1 MAYLSRR
8 EIDDLKPSVE
18 KAVYKTLGSS
28 DSSVLKA
35 AIECLANGHD
45 RRKIA
50 DKLGTY
56 IDNKKATRLAE
67 RIQDLVDDLESSR
80 KSKKRSYDD
89 DRDRDRDSKKSRSIT
104 SSKREN
110 SRERDKEKDREVIHS
125 KPEKEKHLSDKDGI
139 IRNLKMDPL
148 PPPTKNNISLAN
160 IKIPQPSIYGI
171 PSGLLNKGDAEKA
184 RKIAQLQAQIKSKL
198 SSGILGGAIQ
208 IPLQLSKPQPLILD
222 EEGRT
227 IDKSGKAIQLTH
239 VAPTLKAN
247 LRALK
252 REQYKDKADKKDE
265 DNSETRFIDPRIG
278 LKPAIRS
285 KRALRF
291 HEPGKF
297 QQLAE
302 RLRMKT
308 QLEKLQ
314 NEISQIAKK
323 TGISSATK
331 LALIAKSEG
340 ISDDVPLMEWWD
352 SVILE
357 DNLSTLSQDGKIAVK
372 ANTINNLVE
381 HPTQMRCPTDPIK
394 SVYMPVFLTKKE
406 RKKLRRQ
413 NRREMWKEEQEK
425 IRLGLEPPPEPKLRI
440 SNLMRALGTE
450 AVQDPTKIEAH
461 VREQMAKR
469 QKAHEDANAAR
480 KLTAEQKREKKI
492 KKLKEDTSLGV
503 HVAIYRVLHLHE
515 LASKK
520 FKVETNAKQLFMSG
534 CVVLYPDCCVVV
546 VEGGP
551 KQQKKYKRLMLNR
564 VKWEEDIVKDPDGRE
579 VPNKCVLVWEGT
591 SKQRNFGEMKF
602 KVCPTE
608 KLAREHFKKHKVEH
622 YWDLAYSGAVL
633 EQASDVVE

>member
-1 MAYLSRR
+1 MSYLSRR
-8 EIDDLKPSVE
+8 DVDSLKPSVD
-18 KAVYKTLGSS
+18 KVVYKTLGSS
-28 DSSVLKA
+28 DSAVLRVALDCLSGGYDKRKTIDKLSSYLDSRKA
-35 AIECLANGHD
+35 GKL
-45 RRKIA
+45 A
-50 DKLGTY
+50 DKIFDIVEDY
-56 IDNKKATRLAE
+56 R
-67 RIQDLVDDLESSR
+67 SSHR
-80 KSKKRSYDD
+80 SKKRSHDD
-89 DRDRDRDSKKSRSIT
+89 DKDRDSKRSRGE
-104 SSKREN
+104 K
-110 SRERDKEKDREVIHS
+110 DKEFSSPKT
-125 KPEKEKHLSDKDGI
+125 KPPEEKEKKSFE
-139 IRNLKMDPL
+139 
-148 PPPTKNNISLAN
+148 PPSNKNNVSIAN
-160 IKIPQPSIYGI
+160 LSIPAPTMYGI
-171 PSGLLNKGDAEKA
+171 PQGLLNRGDADKA
-184 RKIAQLQAQIKSKL
+184 RKIAQLQAQIKTKL
-198 SSGILGGAIQ
+198 NSGILGNAIQ
-208 IPLQLSKPQPLILD
+208 IPIQPNKPAPLILD
-222 EEGRT
+222 EDGKT

-247 LRALK
+247 MRALK
-252 REQYKDKADKKDE
+252 REQSRAGGSEKQHE
-265 DNSETRFIDPRIG
+265 ENSETKFVDPRIG
-278 LKPAIRS
+278 VKPAIRT

-302 RLRMKT
+302 RLRMKA

-340 ISDDVPLMEWWD
+340 HTDEIPQMEWWD
-352 SVILE
+352 SVILV
-357 DNLSTLSQDGKIAVK
+357 DNLDTMDGDKIALK
-372 ANTINNLVE
+372 ESAINTLVE

-394 SVYMPVFLTKKE
+394 PVYMPVFLTKKE

-492 KKLKEDTSLGV
+492 KKLKEDTSLGTNV
-503 HVAIYRVLHLHE
+503 SVYRIGDLHD

-520 FKVETNAKQLFMSG
+520 FKVETNAKQLFMTG
-534 CVVLYPDCCVVV
+534 MVVLYPDCCVVV

-551 KQQKKYKRLMLNR
+551 KQQKKYKRLMLSR
-564 VKWEEDIVKDPDGRE
+564 IKWEEDMVKDPDGRD
-579 VPNKCVLVWEGT
+579 VPNRCVLVWEGT
-591 SKQRNFGEMKF
+591 TKQRNFGEMKF

-633 EQASDVVE
+633 EQANDAVE